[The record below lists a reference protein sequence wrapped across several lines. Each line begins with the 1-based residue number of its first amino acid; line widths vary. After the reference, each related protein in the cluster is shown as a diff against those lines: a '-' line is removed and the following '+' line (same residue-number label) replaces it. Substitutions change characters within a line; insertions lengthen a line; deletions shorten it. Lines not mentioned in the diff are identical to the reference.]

1 MRTKVISTILL
12 LTSSLASANQA
23 EKTSSKDL
31 LLQTYGKN
39 DLATKPA
46 FQGGYINF
54 GYWKGLWPKNGLI
67 SLEERI
73 KASEA
78 LYDLIIDHLSVT
90 SNDAVLE
97 VGSGK
102 GYGCVK
108 VLSGFKPKKVTGI
121 DITPE
126 QTERS
131 KQIHKNIILENTGSL
146 EFINAASSP
155 LPFEDESYS
164 KIYSV
169 EAAQCFPSMDE
180 FAREAW
186 RVLKPGGRLVLT
198 AHFAVDAK
206 GYDTLKEL
214 IPTVAQDVDRLI
226 PINDVRTAFKNAGFS
241 EVAFDDI
248 GEHVFEGFDQW
259 ISQIDDVPWGKMLLD
274 THKNLS
280 MSYYVIVL
288 EKNDRV

>member
-23 EKTSSKDL
+23 EKTSSRDL

-54 GYWKGLWPKNGLI
+54 GYWKGLFPKKGAI

-78 LYDLIIDHLSVT
+78 LYDLIIDHLHVT
-90 SNDAVLE
+90 SNDTVLE
-97 VGSGK
+97 VGSGR

-108 VLSGFKPKKVTGI
+108 VMSGFKPKKVTGV

-126 QTERS
+126 QIERS
-131 KQIHKNIILENTGSL
+131 KQIHQNIIQEHAGSL
-146 EFINAASSP
+146 EFINASSSP

-169 EAAQCFPSMDE
+169 EAAQCFPSMDA
-180 FAREAW
+180 FAKEAW
-186 RVLKPGGRLVLT
+186 RILKPGGKLVLT
-198 AHFAVDAK
+198 AHFAVNQE
-206 GYDTLKEL
+206 GYDALKEL
-214 IPTVAQDVDRLI
+214 IPTVAQGVDRLI
-226 PINDVRTAFKNAGFS
+226 PIDDVRTAFQAAGFN

-248 GEHVFEGFDQW
+248 GDHVFEGWHQW
-259 ISQIDDVPWGKMLLD
+259 RLQVGDVKWADHVSSSHINKQ
-274 THKNLS
+274 
-280 MSYYVIVL
+280 MSYYVLIL
-288 EKNDRV
+288 EKK

>member
-12 LTSSLASANQA
+12 LTSSLASANQV
-23 EKTSSKDL
+23 ETTSSKDL
-31 LLQTYGKN
+31 LLETYGKN

-54 GYWKGLWPKNGLI
+54 GYWKDLWPKNGQI

-78 LYDLIIDHLSVT
+78 LYDLIIDKLDV
-90 SNDAVLE
+90 NDSDTVLE
-97 VGSGK
+97 VGSGR
-102 GYGCVK
+102 GYGCAKIVN
-108 VLSGFKPKKVTGI
+108 GFKPKKVTGI

-131 KQIHKNIILENTGSL
+131 KQIHKNIIQEHAGSL
-146 EFINAASSP
+146 EFINASSSS

-169 EAAQCFPSMDE
+169 EAAQCFPSMGA
-180 FAREAW
+180 FARESW
-186 RVLKPGGRLVLT
+186 RILKPGGKLVLT
-198 AHFAVDAK
+198 AHFAVNQE
-206 GYDTLKEL
+206 GYDALKEL

-226 PINDVRTAFKNAGFS
+226 PIDDVRAAFYKTGFL

-248 GEHVFEGFDQW
+248 GEHVFEGWHQW
-259 ISQIDDVPWGKMLLD
+259 RLQVGDVKWADHVSSSHTNKQ
-274 THKNLS
+274 
-280 MSYYVIVL
+280 MSYYVLVL
-288 EKNDRV
+288 EKK

>member
-1 MRTKVISTILL
+1 MKIKHILNALLFTTLITSSSQAQESSSQTLL
-12 LTSSLASANQA
+12 L
-23 EKTSSKDL
+23 E
-31 LLQTYGKN
+31 TYGKN

-54 GYWKGLWPKNGLI
+54 GYWKGLWPKKGAI

-90 SNDAVLE
+90 SNDTVLE

-108 VLSGFKPKKVTGI
+108 VMSGFKPKKVTGM

-126 QTERS
+126 QTARS
-131 KQIHKNIILENTGSL
+131 RQIHQNIIQDYAGSL

-169 EAAQCFPSMDE
+169 EAAQCFPSMDA

-186 RVLKPGGRLVLT
+186 RILKPGGRLVLT

-206 GYDTLKEL
+206 GYDALKKL

-226 PINDVRTAFKNAGFS
+226 PIDDVRAAFHKAGFL

-274 THKNLS
+274 THKNSS

-288 EKNDRV
+288 EKK